1 MQVLDPELASVVWW
15 GTHTLRV
22 RAHAARGAS
31 LCPTRFAPYGHADP
45 LAQQANLRCWED
57 GCMGIVHS
65 IYAATSDRLAR
76 RAGSDRQAVAD
87 RMRYARTVVASQV
100 AELDRGRRVARGLPA
115 RPTRNDGTAGRINEA
130 LDAAAAGPTEARWLV
145 QLFRMIRGYV
155 CRDNRT
161 STTWPTDAWAAEKC
175 RADGGV
181 RGLGT
186 DAVRQE
192 ILDDIHTVLSE
203 AQRVAGRAW
212 VNVSI
217 LHPLMA
223 VVGPLTDEFAQQ
235 LPGSDP
241 DPAEQALLRQFMTR
255 YAAYRR
261 RGQHPAGAFRTAS
274 LEVFGQEPSGDLRDV
289 IVDLE
294 SGLVG

>member
-1 MQVLDPELASVVWW
+1 MV
-15 GTHTLRV
+15 GH
-22 RAHAARGAS
+22 AHASGAC

-115 RPTRNDGTAGRINEA
+115 RPTRNDGIAGRINEA

-161 STTWPTDAWAAEKC
+161 STTWPSAW
-175 RADGGV
+175 RGV
-181 RGLGT
+181 LGST
-186 DAVRQE
+186 
-192 ILDDIHTVLSE
+192 S
-203 AQRVAGRAW
+203 
-212 VNVSI
+212 
-217 LHPLMA
+217 
-223 VVGPLTDEFAQQ
+223 
-235 LPGSDP
+235 
-241 DPAEQALLRQFMTR
+241 
-255 YAAYRR
+255 
-261 RGQHPAGAFRTAS
+261 AS
-274 LEVFGQEPSGDLRDV
+274 CIPSWRWLAH
-289 IVDLE
+289 
-294 SGLVG
+294 